1 MAISTG
7 RGGAGNFH
15 SASDSTTN
23 GLTAANT
30 PLDHVKS
37 HPQSLP
43 HNKPDTKHFV
53 STGRGGAGNITESG
67 DVPSPKLVPQGSN
80 TPQLHTNKVTT
91 GRGGY
96 GNMVNN
102 DNPELTRKLQDV
114 EHQVTP
120 KENDLYTQISNRS
133 FTVGRGGFGN
143 VISHTKS
150 STSQRSGGL
159 SDNPNLMAVTSRG
172 NRRRDHRKGF
182 MLKIKEIF
190 L

>member
-1 MAISTG
+1 MPYSTG

-15 SASDSTTN
+15 SAGESPR
-23 GLTAANT
+23 
-30 PLDHVKS
+30 PLSPTKS
-37 HPQSLP
+37 PIENPQS
-43 HNKPDTKHFV
+43 HTKHDTKHYV
-53 STGRGGAGNITESG
+53 STGRGGAGNITTS
-67 DVPSPKLVPQGSN
+67 DDAPSPKLVPQGSN

-96 GNMVNN
+96 GNMVSN

-114 EHQVTP
+114 DHQVSP
-120 KENDLYTQISNRS
+120 KENELYTQASNRS
-133 FTVGRGGFGN
+133 FSVGRGGFGN

-150 STSQRSGGL
+150 SSSQRSGGL
-159 SDNPNLMAVTSRG
+159 SDPPNLMAVTSRG
-172 NRRRDHRKGF
+172 KKRGPDHKKGF